1 MVKISPTCPSEHPD
15 NYKIAER
22 DYVYCDRPAGHPV
35 NASSQH
41 SGKLPTGPDKGT
53 RVYWR

>member
-35 NASSQH
+35 NPSSQH